1 MEYTEK
7 ITWDGRSLVLKR
19 AVKPTEVLSAQSGEV
34 RIEKLDVNDP
44 SVRPTNQ
51 DASEGTPLRVYQAD
65 GVGVDVSKRCRAP
78 MTFWHRNMEYD
89 ELIFCHKGGMIWE
102 TELGTITL
110 GPGEMILIPQGV
122 AHRAVPPEGGGE
134 NLLVEIKIRPPVR
147 KVFPPETQDKGG

>member
-19 AVKPTEVLSAQSGEV
+19 AVKPTDVLSAQSGEV
-34 RIEKLDVNDP
+34 RIEKLDVHDP

-51 DASEGTPLRVYQAD
+51 DAPEGTPLPVYQAA
-65 GVGVDVSKRCRAP
+65 GVRVDVSKRYKAP
-78 MTFWHRNMEYD
+78 MSFWHRNMEYD

-110 GPGEMILIPQGV
+110 KAGEMILIPQGV

-134 NLLVEIKIRPPVR
+134 NILIEVKIAPPTR
-147 KVFPPETQDKGG
+147 KVFPDGPGGGAA

>member
-34 RIEKLDVNDP
+34 GIEKLDVNDP

-51 DASEGTPLRVYQAD
+51 DAPEGTPLRLYQAD

-78 MTFWHRNMEYD
+78 MTFWTVT
-89 ELIFCHKGGMIWE
+89 WS
-102 TELGTITL
+102 TTSSSSAT
-110 GPGEMILIPQGV
+110 
-122 AHRAVPPEGGGE
+122 RAG
-134 NLLVEIKIRPPVR
+134 
-147 KVFPPETQDKGG
+147 

>member
-51 DASEGTPLRVYQAD
+51 DAPEGTPLRVYQAD
-65 GVGVDVSKRCRAP
+65 GVGSMSRSAA
-78 MTFWHRNMEYD
+78 
-89 ELIFCHKGGMIWE
+89 G
-102 TELGTITL
+102 
-110 GPGEMILIPQGV
+110 
-122 AHRAVPPEGGGE
+122 
-134 NLLVEIKIRPPVR
+134 RPWPSGIA
-147 KVFPPETQDKGG
+147 TWSTTS